1 MYANVQEAYSKACT
15 YVKILKPR
23 NLARRDMGQREREV
37 AKGGKLSNETGDGK
51 TRLMKGEQAPG
62 QKAGK
67 ETRKQ

>member
-1 MYANVQEAYSKACT
+1 
-15 YVKILKPR
+15 
-23 NLARRDMGQREREV
+23 MGQREREV